1 MSYLALYRKYRPSR
15 FEDVS
20 GQDTTVR
27 ILRNQIVTGRIG
39 HAYLFLRH
47 SRNRK
52 DDRPK
57 YSRELSAVR
66 TSRTEALQACVRHA

>member
-39 HAYLFLRH
+39 HAYLFSGIRGR
-47 SRNRK
+47 SGI
-52 DDRPK
+52 DR
-57 YSRELSAVR
+57 YRA
-66 TSRTEALQACVRHA
+66 